1 MNWKITI
8 TKYKKVS
15 KEIPKEQRRYSIAV
29 GYVKKW
35 AKVWQGMNWSTKEF
49 TFDWGCTNDKM
60 IKDYANVAWM
70 KYFKGQP
77 RQILVYLGGE
87 LKYGKDNLNKFYFS

>member
-1 MNWKITI
+1 MQWKITI
-8 TKYKKVS
+8 TRFKKVS
-15 KEIPKEQRRYSIAV
+15 KEIPKEQRRYSLAV

-35 AKVWQGMNWSTKEF
+35 EKMWTTITTKEF
-49 TFDWGCTNDKM
+49 TFDWGNTDDKM
-60 IKDYANVAWM
+60 IKDYGNIAWM

-77 RQILVYLGGE
+77 RQILIYLGGE

>member
-1 MNWKITI
+1 MWWKITI
-8 TKYKKVS
+8 TKYKKLS

-35 AKVWQGMNWSTKEF
+35 AKVWQGITTKEF
-49 TFDWGCTNDKM
+49 TFDWEDTSEKR
-60 IKDYANVAWM
+60 IKEYANTAWRL
-70 KYFKGQP
+70 YFKNQP
-77 RQILVYLGGE
+77 KQILIYLGDE